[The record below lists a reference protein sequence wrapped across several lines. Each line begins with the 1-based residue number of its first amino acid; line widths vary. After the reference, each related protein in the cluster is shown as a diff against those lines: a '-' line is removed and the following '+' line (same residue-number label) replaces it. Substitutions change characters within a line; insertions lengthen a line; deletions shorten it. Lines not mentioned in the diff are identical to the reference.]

1 MRVRAKHALNNCT
14 SHVAPRASSSPHSS
28 LPPPPHLRPSCAPT
42 SHLSTLPSVQ
52 CTAATP
58 RIACAAPRYAA
69 HASLQARCHQTRNPA
84 LHATT
89 RTRPRQSCGGV
100 PQLRG
105 LTLRMQAARAQTHRV
120 TATRRPRDAHVTR
133 AHLRMQPSSPA
144 PRHSVGVSVSCKCCT
159 CAVPSILPRDNQAA
173 HHTALGRQRT
183 PTAGEATARNRAVGW
198 QAWRAL
204 WQKGG
209 RARALFPPTPTSPP
223 AQLGTLFTC
232 RRRRRWAC

>member
-159 CAVPSILPRDNQAA
+159 CAVPSILQTTTSMGLLTLPLTTGTIESETLLKRSYCTGPKAS
-173 HHTALGRQRT
+173 TESPVSRPALL
-183 PTAGEATARNRAVGW
+183 AGELT
-198 QAWRAL
+198 
-204 WQKGG
+204 
-209 RARALFPPTPTSPP
+209 
-223 AQLGTLFTC
+223 
-232 RRRRRWAC
+232 